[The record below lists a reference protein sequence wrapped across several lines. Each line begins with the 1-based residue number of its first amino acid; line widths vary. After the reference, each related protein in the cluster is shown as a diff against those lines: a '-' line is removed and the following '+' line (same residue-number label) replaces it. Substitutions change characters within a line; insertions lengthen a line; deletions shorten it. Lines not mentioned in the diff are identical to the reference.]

1 MAFTERAASLAD
13 YSLPG
18 EAWLTRADLS
28 QDGFDLVLTLD
39 GVSHRVADY
48 FSFDVPPNLLLESG
62 PSLTPAMVKSLLPR
76 AFGNDYLYAGPA
88 AGPGLGEPIGT
99 VSLLAGTVTV
109 RRADGSTEA
118 LSRGDSVFKGD
129 VLITGDG
136 SFVKVRLTDGTTF
149 QLGKNGEAALD
160 DFEFNEAANIG
171 NFEASIRVGGF
182 YYKSGKIGEV
192 TEGSADAHTKL
203 STPSSIIAVRGS
215 ELEGSVDSS
224 GQTSVI
230 HRSGILVITDQNG
243 NNAVTLDQPGETAV
257 VMEGS
262 QPAFYPQAPANVIQQ
277 IQASVQPQ
285 TADEEVTQD
294 ESVEEA
300 GDESGEEES
309 SEEESGEEGEEE
321 AEEEVTEET
330 TEEAEEESD
339 EEAEEDSEEAEEE
352 GEEASEESEEEAAEE
367 AAEDGEEE
375 SAEEGS
381 DEVSEES
388 AEEEAV
394 EESQEESAEE
404 ESAEESQEEGSEEDS
419 AEEESSEDE
428 SAEEGAEEDASEEAS
443 AEESADEESVE
454 DASDEPSEDAA
465 DESSTEEGAESAEES
480 GAEDAADETS
490 DEESADSAGEEGAEE
505 SSDEVTDDA
514 SDSESAEDSSETAAD
529 DGSSEDAAE
538 ASAEDAQDSAEDTGD
553 AAGDS
558 ADESGDGA
566 SSEEGGDTN
575 AESSASE
582 EAGDSVDAA
591 AEGDSAEVAG
601 AEGAADEAASGSGDS
616 GADDAG
622 TATSEGD
629 AATGDSAD
637 GSASSAGESSGS
649 EADSGAVESGT
660 ATTSDASDA
669 EKAASAPAAD
679 EGSTTTSSDAQ
690 STSTTT
696 SDTSTNTSESAS
708 GQTTTSNTGV
718 TEASNL
724 ASNTSEDQGAT
735 QGTTVAAPDSGT
747 STADQPVQPV
757 IEQVQEEPPP
767 DNPPIALDDSFT
779 IASADAIDLGAL
791 VLAND
796 SDPDENQSPTL
807 TNIVAIE
814 PLGALDLN
822 EGQAI
827 YTPDAE
833 LLLSLSE
840 GETATEIL
848 EYSVESGGLQASA
861 SVELVYVGV
870 NDAPEPQD
878 DAFDVLSDES
888 VSLDVLANDA
898 DPDNGAELTIV
909 AVGESA
915 SANVSISDDG
925 KSLVFTGVTAA
936 VSEDTVAEI
945 TYTVSDGEITREAV
959 LTLNITYAPEPQD
972 DVFDVLSDE
981 SVSLDVL
988 ANDADPDNGAELTI
1002 VAVGESAS
1010 ANVSI
1015 SDDGKSLVFTGVTA
1029 AVSEDTVAEITYTV
1043 SDGEITR
1050 EAVLTLNI
1058 TYANE
1063 APVPANDAFTVNEL
1077 TSSQLNVLANDVDPD
1092 AGDVLQIVSVSSDR
1106 TDSTV
1111 SVSADGTA
1119 INYQS
1124 GPLTGTANGIETLT
1138 YQVSDGE
1145 LIETATATITIT
1157 NVNNPPQSAPD
1168 SLQIT
1173 EDETASIQALTN
1185 DSDADGDSLT
1195 ISSVDTQTLAG
1206 QAVISAD
1213 GQTINYTP
1221 PQSLSEGTL
1230 TETLSYTVSD
1240 GSLTSTNTVTITV
1253 QGINDPPEIVAS
1265 TNSFSLDLAQILADG
1280 VTEVSIP
1287 LSAIVSDADAG
1298 SEFTVLALDDSQT
1311 LGTVTIGSVLYSPGS
1326 AFDFLK
1332 EGETTTEQFGVTV
1345 EDQFGAEAS
1354 GTFVF
1359 TVVGVNDPPK
1369 ANDDSFSVI
1378 ANGQASGSGGSSV
1391 LANDT
1396 DVDADSL
1403 SITRIEIITPGSSVP
1418 AQITVG
1424 QPLIGLYGTL
1434 TLAADGSFSYDADQD
1449 PTLLLGA
1456 NQTVSESFIVTV
1468 SDGSLTSTSNL
1479 SFSVA
1484 GVDDPTE
1491 FFGDTAFTIDREI
1504 PKQLYPIQ
1512 GVLAGADF
1520 DTHATIEPVDRAA
1533 GSAGFGYFGY
1543 QPAAPDGT
1551 PTEGDEPLNQ
1561 SPSSLSSLDAF
1572 ESQDITP
1579 SIVAIQNGSG
1589 SYFVELNYD
1598 TTDNNGQL
1606 PGLAVRIHYDSSVIS
1621 NVNVQSLAPDFFGAS
1636 DQEDIDDLDF
1646 DPATDRYLLVTWADP
1661 DTPSWPGSLGNAV
1674 AELTFDADFSQSN
1687 LGWTSLR
1694 FTGDA
1699 ADNYVFAGQ
1708 SIQVYNHAAGSIER
1722 QIGSVIPGV
1731 WGYTPDPDAY
1741 EGLAH
1746 AEEVVDSY
1754 TFTASDGSNY
1764 TVAVTLVGENDPPEY
1779 TGSAVLTL
1787 DSGGFRA
1794 LTPLELSSVDPD
1806 NADSE
1811 IVYTVVANQGGE
1823 IYINSLPVTSFT
1835 QADLNDSNNIVEFRS
1850 DSISMTSV
1858 PISIAL
1864 TVEDNNED
1872 QSTPESFVIRFLQ
1885 SSSFSLQF
1893 VEDPGRITAVN
1904 TVAVISVA
1912 TLLSNDIESNN
1923 ESIFMSNFE
1932 TTSQFG
1938 GTVSYNS
1945 VTNEF
1950 TYTPPTDFEGVDY
1963 IFYEISNEFGDVAGA
1978 YVTVEVSSSVNQT
1991 NPITGGASEKLG
2003 FIEADDGQLNPGVGE
2018 DALGTVVVSDV
2029 GVGGFSRP
2037 SHWSDIHVLDSV
2049 SPIALVSESTES
2061 ELLLT
2066 DSVVDSAA
2074 RAHESLVGTFLD
2086 ETNEMSRGE
2095 DDGVGLD
2102 GVDDPSID
2110 AFAERFVSGTLSN
2123 DLDVSPFLTG
2133 LTPSADSELPGES
2146 SWPLGGFLA
2155 GGAIAFFPSDLDN
2168 APVRFSPPTDLNNL
2182 PAADASHDELPL
2194 SDVFSSDI
2202 ETIDFSSIAYPE
2214 TLAVTPTPPSES
2226 DWDLADLRSL
2236 KGMDQSWVET
2246 LLPTQ
2251 TPTDGF
2257 T

>member
-203 STPSSIIAVRGS
+203 STPSSVISVRGS

-262 QPAFYPQAPANVIQQ
+262 QPAFYPQAPANVIQE

-285 TADEEVTQD
+285 TADEEVAQD
-294 ESVEEA
+294 ESAEEA
-300 GDESGEEES
+300 ADESGEEES

-352 GEEASEESEEEAAEE
+352 GEEASEESEESAEEE

-388 AEEEAV
+388 AEEEAA

-404 ESAEESQEEGSEEDS
+404 ESAEESQEEGAEEES

-428 SAEEGAEEDASEEAS
+428 STEEDSGEEGAEEDASEEAS

-490 DEESADSAGEEGAEE
+490 DEESADSAGEEGSEE

-538 ASAEDAQDSAEDTGD
+538 ASAEDAQGSAEDTGD

-558 ADESGDGA
+558 TDEASDGA

-575 AESSASE
+575 AESGASE
-582 EAGDSVDAA
+582 EAGDSVNAA
-591 AEGDSAEVAG
+591 AEGDGGDEASG
-601 AEGAADEAASGSGDS
+601 TEGAADEAASGSGDS
-616 GADDAG
+616 GGDDLGA
-622 TATSEGD
+622 ATSEGD
-629 AATGDSAD
+629 AATSDSAD
-637 GSASSAGESSGS
+637 GSASAGESSGS

-679 EGSTTTSSDAQ
+679 EGSTTTSSDVQ

-696 SDTSTNTSESAS
+696 SDTSTNTSDSAP

-718 TEASNL
+718 TQASNL

-807 TNIVAIE
+807 TNIVAVE

-848 EYSVESGGLQASA
+848 EYSVASGGLQASA

-888 VSLDVLANDA
+888 VPLDVLANDA

-915 SANVSISDDG
+915 SANV
-925 KSLVFTGVTAA
+925 A
-936 VSEDTVAEI
+936 
-945 TYTVSDGEITREAV
+945 
-959 LTLNITYAPEPQD
+959 
-972 DVFDVLSDE
+972 
-981 SVSLDVL
+981 
-988 ANDADPDNGAELTI
+988 
-1002 VAVGESAS
+1002 
-1010 ANVSI
+1010 I

-1124 GPLTGTANGIETLT
+1124 GALTGTANGTETLT

-1195 ISSVDTQTLAG
+1195 ISSLDTQTLAG

-1265 TNSFSLDLAQILADG
+1265 TNTFSLDLAQILADG

-1396 DVDADSL
+1396 DVDTDSL

-1468 SDGSLTSTSNL
+1468 SDGALTSTSNL

-1661 DTPSWPGSLGNAV
+1661 DTPSWPGSLGDAI
-1674 AELTFDADFSQSN
+1674 AQLTFDADFSQSN

-1764 TVAVTLVGENDPPEY
+1764 TVSVTLVGENDPPEY

-1823 IYINSLPVTSFT
+1823 IYINSQPVTSFT

-1850 DSISMTSV
+1850 DSISMTSL

-1893 VEDPGRITAVN
+1893 VEDPSRITAVN

-1923 ESIFMSNFE
+1923 DPISLFNFE
-1932 TTSQFG
+1932 STSQFG
-1938 GTVSYNS
+1938 GTVSYDS
-1945 VTNEF
+1945 ATNEF

-1991 NPITGGASEKLG
+1991 NPVTGGGSEKLG

-2018 DALGTVVVSDV
+2018 DGLGNVVVSDV
-2029 GVGGFSRP
+2029 GVGGFSAP
-2037 SHWSDIHVLDSV
+2037 SHWSGSHALDLV

-2074 RAHESLVGTFLD
+2074 RAHESMVGTFLD

-2095 DDGVGLD
+2095 DGGVELD

-2110 AFAERFVSGTLSN
+2110 ALAERFVSSTLSN

-2133 LTPSADSELPGES
+2133 LTPSADSELSGES

-2155 GGAIAFFPSDLDN
+2155 GGAIALLPSDLDS
-2168 APVRFSPPTDLNNL
+2168 APVRFSPTTDLNNL
-2182 PAADASHDELPL
+2182 LAADASHDELPL
-2194 SDVFSSDI
+2194 SDVFSSDV

-2236 KGMDQSWVET
+2236 KGVDQSWIET
-2246 LLPTQ
+2246 LLPSQ

-2257 T
+2257 S